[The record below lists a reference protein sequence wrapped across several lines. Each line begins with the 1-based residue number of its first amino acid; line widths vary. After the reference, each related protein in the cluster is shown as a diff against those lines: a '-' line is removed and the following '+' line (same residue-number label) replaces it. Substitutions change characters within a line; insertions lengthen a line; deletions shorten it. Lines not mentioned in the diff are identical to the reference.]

1 MGKVVIDMSIS
12 LDGYIT
18 GPNDSFKQPL
28 GEKGEVLHDWLFS
41 GDQASQVNEFFKLS
55 EANRVVHDKSQKN
68 AGAMIV
74 GRGMYDAV
82 NGWEGSHPNI
92 GVPVFVVTHREP
104 EEVPQGTTPF
114 TFVLDG
120 VVSAVKKA
128 KAISGGKE
136 IGVAGASIAQQC
148 LKADLVDEVFLHI
161 VPVILGK
168 GKRLFKEFTSLEIV
182 EVIDAPDVTHI
193 RYKIIQ

>member
-193 RYKIIQ
+193 RYKINQ

>member
-1 MGKVVIDMSIS
+1 
-12 LDGYIT
+12 GYIT

-136 IGVAGASIAQQC
+136 IGVAGASISQQC
-148 LKADLVDEVFLHI
+148 LKAGLVDEIFLHI

-168 GKRLFKEFTSLEIV
+168 GKRLFAELTSLEIV
-182 EVIDAPDVTHI
+182 EVINASDVTHI
-193 RYKIIQ
+193 RYKVI